1 MNPDSGQGAGAARL
15 EEQVLVLDV
24 PEGQR
29 ARVRLDVYITGFVEN
44 ATRTKVQT
52 AIREGRVTVND
63 RVEKSSYIVQPGDT
77 ITCRILKPPPVI
89 LTPQPIPLD
98 ILYEDEWLLVLNKPA
113 GLVVH
118 PAYGHREGTL
128 VNALLHHIG
137 YRSGLD
143 LEGLSTVASGPRFEG
158 DPTVRPGLVHRLDKD
173 TSGVMLV
180 AKSDTVHLRLARQFA
195 KRTIDR
201 VYWAILIGHPAPL
214 QGVIET
220 FIGRDPRDRKRM
232 AVRPEPEGKVAVTTY
247 QVLEVLPGAS
257 LVEFRLRT
265 GRTHQIRVH
274 AKHMGHPVL
283 GDPVYGGRIH
293 GSASGYPE
301 RRKALSGALRL
312 LDRQALHAK
321 TLGFQHPVSG
331 ARLFLES
338 PLPDDMAGALAFLRS
353 LSGESPGDQEGAG

>member
-1 MNPDSGQGAGAARL
+1 MYPEAERGLGAVRM

-24 PEGQR
+24 PAGQR

-44 ATRTKVQT
+44 ATRTKVQA
-52 AIREGRVTVND
+52 AIRDGRVTVND
-63 RVEKSSYIVQPGDT
+63 KAEKASYIVQPGDT
-77 ITCRILKPPPVI
+77 IVCRILKPPPVL
-89 LTPQPIPLD
+89 LTPQAIPLE

-113 GLVVH
+113 GIVVH

-137 YRSGLD
+137 YRTGEDLD
-143 LEGLSTVASGPRFEG
+143 GLSTVASGPRFAG
-158 DPTVRPGLVHRLDKD
+158 DPSIRPGLVHRLDKD

-180 AKSDTVHLRLARQFA
+180 AKSDTVHVRLARQFA

-201 VYWAILIGHPAPL
+201 VYWAILIGCPKPAE
-214 QGVIET
+214 GVLDT

-232 AVRPEPEGKVAVTTY
+232 AVRPAPEGKQAVTTY
-247 QVLEVLPGAS
+247 RVIEPLPGAT
-257 LVEFRLRT
+257 LVEFRLKT

-274 AKHMGHPVL
+274 AQYMGHSIL
-283 GDPVYGGRIH
+283 GDPVYGGRV
-293 GSASGYPE
+293 SGPGHPE
-301 RRKALSGALRL
+301 LRRVITAALLE

-331 ARLFLES
+331 ERLFLES
-338 PLPDDMAGALAFLRS
+338 PLPADMAGVLSRFRDLR
-353 LSGESPGDQEGAG
+353 LKT